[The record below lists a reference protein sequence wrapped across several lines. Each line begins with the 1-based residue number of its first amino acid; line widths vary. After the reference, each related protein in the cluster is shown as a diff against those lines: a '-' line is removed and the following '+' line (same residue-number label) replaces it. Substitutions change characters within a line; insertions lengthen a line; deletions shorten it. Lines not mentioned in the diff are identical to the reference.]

1 MQLQFFPLG
10 ESNKWAFFKE
20 KRIFSTLA
28 GEAQGDR
35 GGETLLGFA
44 AQRLRTIF
52 AVHWNTDSRED
63 LMNWILWR
71 VSAKPNHGK
80 K

>member
-1 MQLQFFPLG
+1 MINVEVGYTSEFIISAQVSPLA
-10 ESNKWAFFKE
+10 E
-20 KRIFSTLA
+20 
-28 GEAQGDR
+28 EAQGIR
-35 GGETLLGFA
+35 GETLLGFA
-44 AQRLRTIF
+44 AQRLRTVF
-52 AVHWNTDSRED
+52 AVHWNTDSRVD

>member
-1 MQLQFFPLG
+1 MINVELGYTSEFIISAQESPLA
-10 ESNKWAFFKE
+10 E
-20 KRIFSTLA
+20 
-28 GEAQGDR
+28 EAQGIR
-35 GGETLLGFA
+35 GEALLGFA
-44 AQRLRTIF
+44 AQRLRTVF
-52 AVHWNTDSRED
+52 AVHWNTDSRVD

>member
-1 MQLQFFPLG
+1 MINVELGYTSEFIISAQVSPLA
-10 ESNKWAFFKE
+10 E
-20 KRIFSTLA
+20 
-28 GEAQGDR
+28 EARGCK

-44 AQRLRTIF
+44 AQRLRTVF
-52 AVHWNTDSRED
+52 AVHWNTDSRVD

>member
-1 MQLQFFPLG
+1 MINVELGYTSEFIISAQVSPLA
-10 ESNKWAFFKE
+10 E
-20 KRIFSTLA
+20 
-28 GEAQGDR
+28 EAQGIM
-35 GGETLLGFA
+35 GETLLGFA
-44 AQRLRTIF
+44 AQRLRTVF
-52 AVHWNTDSRED
+52 AVHWNTDSRVD